1 VKKTKGKPMQNNR
14 KMQLN
19 IHVAYLL
26 IMAMI
31 IGILAPAKSVEAE
44 GTDYHWY
51 DDIPAMLS
59 ASDYVEG
66 EVVVCID
73 YSISTATDS
82 AEVQMSSVSDAEM
95 DVYGEDAQEID
106 I

>member
-1 VKKTKGKPMQNNR
+1 
-14 KMQLN
+14 
-19 IHVAYLL
+19 
-26 IMAMI
+26 MI

-73 YSISTATDS
+73 YSISTSTDS

-95 DVYGEDAQEID
+95 DIDGVDEPEID
-106 I
+106 IEEEAEEIITTEIASNASSPA